1 MVSLAKKK
9 KKGKMV
15 LSYNH
20 GSARVAKHTEKRQRA
35 DVKWVAPSE
44 GMAKLNTDGSFVN
57 SDEAG
62 AGMVLRDHHGTVI
75 VAAAR
80 QLTNCTDALDA
91 ELAAIEEGLA
101 LALHWT
107 SMNLTVETDCAEAVE
122 LIKQTTPNM
131 TIYASRIQEIR
142 EMLRE
147 REIRMPKC
155 IVKQTLLVQ
164 N

>member
-1 MVSLAKKK
+1 
-9 KKGKMV
+9 
-15 LSYNH
+15 
-20 GSARVAKHTEKRQRA
+20 
-35 DVKWVAPSE
+35 
-44 GMAKLNTDGSFVN
+44 
-57 SDEAG
+57 
-62 AGMVLRDHHGTVI
+62 MVLRDLHGTVI

-101 LALHWT
+101 LHWT
-107 SMNLTVETDCAEAVE
+107 SMNLMVETDCAEAVE

-155 IVKQTLLVQ
+155 IVKQTLLVTSWQ